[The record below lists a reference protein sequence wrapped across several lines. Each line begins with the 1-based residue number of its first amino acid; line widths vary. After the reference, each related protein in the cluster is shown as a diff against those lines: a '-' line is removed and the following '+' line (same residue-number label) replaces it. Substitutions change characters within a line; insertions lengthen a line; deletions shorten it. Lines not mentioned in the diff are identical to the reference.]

1 MPTKPRVKLPDT
13 IKTGDIIEIRTL
25 VDHIMET
32 GNRRD
37 RDGAF
42 IPRHII
48 HTFTATFADKE
59 VFRAELNPGISAN
72 PFLAFYLR
80 VTGPGTLVL
89 TWIDD
94 SGVVAVDT
102 HTITPS

>member
-1 MPTKPRVKLPDT
+1 MSTKPRVKLPDT

-37 RDGAF
+37 KDGAF

-48 HTFTATFADKE
+48 HTFTATFAGKE
-59 VFRAELNPGISAN
+59 VFRADLNSGISAN
-72 PFLAFYLR
+72 PFLAFHLR
-80 VTGPGTLVL
+80 VTGPGDLVL

-94 SGVVAVDT
+94 SGVVITDKRP
-102 HTITPS
+102 ITPA